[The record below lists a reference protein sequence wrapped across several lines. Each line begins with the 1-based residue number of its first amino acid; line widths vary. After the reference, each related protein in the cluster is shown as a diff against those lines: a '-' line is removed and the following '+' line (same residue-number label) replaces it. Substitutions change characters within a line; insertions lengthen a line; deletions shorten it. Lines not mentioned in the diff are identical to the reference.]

1 MDNLKRRNIPGQHD
15 HPADFMDDH
24 YESQDSLLVDE
35 KEKVFRPM
43 PVQPP
48 VAYSSNKVWGNII
61 IILIS

>member
-48 VAYSSNKVWGNII
+48 VAYSSNKV
-61 IILIS
+61 